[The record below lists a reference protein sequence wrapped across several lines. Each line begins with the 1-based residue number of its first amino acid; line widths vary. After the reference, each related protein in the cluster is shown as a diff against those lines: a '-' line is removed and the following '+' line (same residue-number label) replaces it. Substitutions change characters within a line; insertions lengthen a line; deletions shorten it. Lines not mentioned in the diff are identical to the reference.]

1 MKIKEAEAII
11 KKANTP
17 RGFRVTFE
25 RRERERGV
33 LIGDYFPAGDE
44 PPFDT
49 EEEAWEMARKFAE
62 ATTVNEFVNI
72 FVMDSRFNCVNGW
85 RERMLRKYPYQ

>member
-1 MKIKEAEAII
+1 MKLKEAEAII

-17 RGFRVTFE
+17 RGFRVFFD
-25 RRERERGV
+25 RRCMGV

-49 EEEAWEMARKFAE
+49 EEKAWEMALKFAE
-62 ATTVNEFVNI
+62 ATTVSEFVNI
-72 FVMDSRFNCVNGW
+72 LVVDSLFNPVKGYN
-85 RERMLRKYPYQ
+85 EKMLRKYPYQ